1 MCLVS
6 QPNPGAITTGTPDT
20 PDTPSPFVLSP
31 SDVVHCLFLSISE
44 SLTLSCIASTPVI
57 IISHHMQ
64 GCLSLRPW
72 SISYS
77 YSYSYS
83 PLFPCRLS
91 GSLLP
96 HVPHTHSLRAW
107 TSTLN
112 PTRHLQS
119 FSTQQHIIAISLLVS
134 FLFATPDINHHV
146 PLKP

>member
-20 PDTPSPFVLSP
+20 PDTPFVLSA
-31 SDVVHCLFLSISE
+31 SDVAHCLFLSISE

-77 YSYSYS
+77 YS

-96 HVPHTHSLRAW
+96 HMPHTHSLRAW

-134 FLFATPDINHHV
+134 FLFATPDINHHA

>member
-1 MCLVS
+1 MVREMCLVS

-20 PDTPSPFVLSP
+20 PCTPSPFVLSP
-31 SDVVHCLFLSISE
+31 SDVVHCLCLSTP
-44 SLTLSCIASTPVI
+44 LTLSCIASTPVI
-57 IISHHMQ
+57 IIIISHHIQ

-72 SISYS
+72 SIP
-77 YSYSYS
+77 YS

-96 HVPHTHSLRAW
+96 HLPHTHSLRAW

-134 FLFATPDINHHV
+134 FLFATPDINHHA